1 MVRKYLNPRS
11 YLRKASDFIAQIR
24 LKMGLPIQLVINI
37 DEHNIS
43 FFVTSFLEYR
53 LRARQSYYR
62 EKVTMHWL
70 RHVVESGDIVYDV
83 GANVGAYS
91 LYAGY
96 KVSPG
101 GGQVYAFEP
110 AFLNFFPLSRNIE
123 INGLNTVV
131 IPYPIAIG
139 SPSRVD
145 NFFLSSTVSG
155 SALHGLSKPESEG
168 TSFEPEFLQGIYVLS
183 LDELVL
189 SLGLQFPNHIKIDV
203 DGLEADIVKGMRT
216 VLRDIRLRSL
226 MIEINEDISQGTIE
240 DEITASGLVE
250 EKVER
255 WVGKNTYNKLYLRQ

>member
-1 MVRKYLNPRS
+1 MVSKYLNPRS
-11 YLRKASDFIAQIR
+11 YLRKAHDLIAQIK
-24 LKMGLPIQLVINI
+24 LKMGVPIKLVTNI
-37 DEHNIS
+37 DEFNIS
-43 FFVTSFLEYR
+43 FLATSFLEYR

-62 EKVTMHWL
+62 EQVTMHWL
-70 RHVVESGDIVYDV
+70 RHVVNSGDIVYDI

-96 KVSPG
+96 KVKPDSG
-101 GGQVYAFEP
+101 KVYAFEP

-123 INGLNTVV
+123 INNLNAVV

-139 SPSRVD
+139 SPSRLD

-168 TSFEPEFLQGIYVLS
+168 TSFDPQFLQGIYVLS

-189 SLGLQFPNHIKIDV
+189 SLELRFPNHIKIDV

-216 VLRDIRLRSL
+216 VLEDIRLRSL
-226 MIEINEDISQGTIE
+226 MIEINEDISQGSIE
-240 DEITASGLVE
+240 AQIIGSGLVE

-255 WVGKNTYNKLYLRQ
+255 WVGKNTYNKLYLRK